1 MGYMRPFARSVEKD
15 ARLKFSVKDPVE
27 ARIHF
32 ALNCGAKSCPPI
44 KTFSAE
50 DLEGQLAAATEA
62 YLESEEDAIRI
73 DMPETSREK
82 VAIIYLSM
90 LFKWYAED
98 FGSNKTEILEW
109 IHQNMV
115 EEPKS
120 ENKELSR
127 KQQLQKIIGGNI
139 SESLDYKLKYIPYD
153 WGNNA
158 KKK

>member
-1 MGYMRPFARSVEKD
+1 M
-15 ARLKFSVKDPVE
+15 LQ
-27 ARIHF
+27 
-32 ALNCGAKSCPPI
+32 
-44 KTFSAE
+44 

-73 DMPETSREK
+73 VMPETSREK

-115 EEPKS
+115 EESKS

-127 KQQLQKIIGGNI
+127 KQQLQKIIGGNN